1 MSRDRRPARYRIV
14 MPDGPITQRETM
26 DGIRT
31 VAARL
36 MLPTTETP
44 SDTAPPFAAVWE
56 RVTGP
61 ERDEWVHRLLLVAG
75 DGLIVEVPGSGTT
88 LPLWSRR

>member
-1 MSRDRRPARYRIV
+1 MTRDRRPARYRIV

-36 MLPTTETP
+36 MLPTITEPPTTTP
-44 SDTAPPFAAVWE
+44 TIATVWE
-56 RVTGP
+56 RSMGP
-61 ERDEWVHRLLLVAG
+61 TQDEWAHHLSMVVA